1 MIGSDGEIVVTV
13 VEIRGDKVRIGIDA
27 PKEIPVHRQ
36 EVYDAI
42 NDEMQKNQ
50 GCNLENKLGDNIR
63 KFRSSLNSRNYT
75 SAYRELISGDYIPS
89 GDEINTLKNGL
100 EDMGI
105 LSQLRKDKLENY
117 LS

>member
-1 MIGSDGEIVVTV
+1 MICKNCHQK
-13 VEIRGDKVRIGIDA
+13 RLKKVIPIGKQPISSVFLS
-27 PKEIPVHRQ
+27 KKI
-36 EVYDAI
+36 
-42 NDEMQKNQ
+42 KNQ
-50 GCNLENKLGDNIR
+50 NCKMIFLSSRKIYKLGDNIR